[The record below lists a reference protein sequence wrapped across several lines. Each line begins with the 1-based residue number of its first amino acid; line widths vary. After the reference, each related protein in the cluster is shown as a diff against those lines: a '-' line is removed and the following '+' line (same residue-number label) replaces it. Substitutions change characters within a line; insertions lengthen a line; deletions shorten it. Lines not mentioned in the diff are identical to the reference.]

1 MKKIN
6 QKKSLGEWAEVKACT
21 HLKENGF
28 EILECNYHSR
38 YGEIDI
44 IASREKDLI
53 FVEVK
58 ARAKTTYGNAN
69 EVISNA
75 KQIKIM
81 KTAMQYL
88 QKNVEKQSFYSRFDV
103 ICIDFSQQFAKT
115 IQHDFSHIP
124 YDLNWIENAFT
135 FDSELITL

>member
-6 QKKSLGEWAEVKACT
+6 QKKSLGEWAEAMACM
-21 HLKENGF
+21 HLKQNGF

-44 IASREKDLI
+44 IAFKEKDLI

-58 ARAKTTYGNAN
+58 ARAKTSYGNAN
-69 EVISNA
+69 EVISNS

-88 QKNVEKQSFYSRFDV
+88 QNNVEMQRFYSRFDV
-103 ICIDFSQQFAKT
+103 FCIDFSQKFSKT
-115 IQHDFSHIP
+115 IQQDFLHIP